1 MDGVQRM
8 MYVYPSARDDRILF
22 PESLAHASRSPKAD
36 PVTTLIRPTI
46 SVTSRYGSKAGMD
59 VSMTSGLM
67 ASYPWV
73 SLLIQSFHSILISDP
88 EAG

>member
-22 PESLAHASRSPKAD
+22 PESLAYASRSPKAD

-59 VSMTSGLM
+59 VSMTSGLNGL
-67 ASYPWV
+67 V
-73 SLLIQSFHSILISDP
+73 SMGIPPYSIIPFHSYF
-88 EAG
+88 